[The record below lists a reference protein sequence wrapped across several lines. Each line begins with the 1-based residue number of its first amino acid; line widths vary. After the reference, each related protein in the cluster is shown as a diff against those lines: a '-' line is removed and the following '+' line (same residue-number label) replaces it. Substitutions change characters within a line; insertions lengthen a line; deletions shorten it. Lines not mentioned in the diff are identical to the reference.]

1 MMKMRENRVKRKLE
15 RGEVVTMLMGE
26 HNSPEMIDYLGQYGF
41 DSIFIE
47 SEHGPVDFAQVGNL
61 SRACDLWGM
70 TSIVRV
76 NSNFP
81 GIIYRTFDL
90 GAQGI
95 MVPHVN
101 TVDDARAVVDA
112 SKFGPIGHRGAASG
126 RQSYGVDNYI
136 QAANQ
141 ETLVTVL
148 IEDIVAIDNLE
159 EIVTVDHIDVF
170 YVAPGDLAQS
180 MGLTGQTSH
189 PDVQAAVDRA
199 INIIVESGKIA
210 GALVNDATL
219 DSYLRKGVKFVGIPW
234 APWLGSGAASFLKK
248 LS

>member
-1 MMKMRENRVKRKLE
+1 MMEMRENRAKRKLE

-26 HNSPEMIDYLGQYGF
+26 HNSPDMIDYLGQYGF
-41 DSIFIE
+41 DSILIE
-47 SEHGPVDFAQVGNL
+47 GEHGPVDFAQVANL

-76 NSNFP
+76 SLNSP
-81 GIIYRTFDL
+81 GVIYRTFDL
-90 GAQGI
+90 GAQGV

-101 TVDDARAVVDA
+101 TVEEATAVVDA

-126 RQSYGVDNYI
+126 RQSYGVENYV
-136 QAANQ
+136 QAANR

-159 EIVTVDHIDVF
+159 EIVTVDHVDVF

-180 MGLTGQTSH
+180 MGLTGQISH
-189 PDVQAAVDRA
+189 PDVLSAVDRG
-199 INIIVESGKIA
+199 INTIVQSGKAA
-210 GALVNDATL
+210 GMLVNDVTL
-219 DSYLRKGVKFVGIPW
+219 DSYLSKGVRFVGIPW
-234 APWLGSGAASFLKK
+234 TSWLRSGAESFLKK
-248 LS
+248 LP